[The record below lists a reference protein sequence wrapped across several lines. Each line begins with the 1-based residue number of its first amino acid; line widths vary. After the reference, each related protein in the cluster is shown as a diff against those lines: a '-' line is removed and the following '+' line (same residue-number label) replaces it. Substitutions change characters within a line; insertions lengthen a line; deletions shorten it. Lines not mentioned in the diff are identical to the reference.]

1 MRKLCCIS
9 NNLLEEKMK
18 NSRKLMIGSLAIFIV
33 PLIIIIMA
41 YPKLPEVIGTHFDFN
56 GNVNGTMNKFIGTYG
71 MLGFLFVVQCLM
83 VFIVPKD
90 PKYSNV
96 GQAMRIF
103 MFYSVPIIT
112 TVTLVTIIGV
122 NLGYSVAMNQIVGV
136 LLGGLFIGLG
146 NYLPKT
152 KRNYTVGIKIPWTLD
167 DDDNWNKTHR
177 LGGYCFIIAG
187 LFMIIGSFIN
197 QLEICFI
204 LLFVLMFV
212 PFVYSYMLYRK
223 KLNK

>member
-1 MRKLCCIS
+1 
-9 NNLLEEKMK
+9 
-18 NSRKLMIGSLAIFIV
+18 
-33 PLIIIIMA
+33 
-41 YPKLPEVIGTHFDFN
+41 
-56 GNVNGTMNKFIGTYG
+56 
-71 MLGFLFVVQCLM
+71 
-83 VFIVPKD
+83 
-90 PKYSNV
+90 
-96 GQAMRIF
+96 
-103 MFYSVPIIT
+103 MFYSVPVIT
-112 TVTLVTIIGV
+112 SITLVTIIGV
-122 NLGYSVAMNQIVGV
+122 NLGYSIAMNQIVGV

-223 KLNK
+223 KFNK